1 MRLDKYLAET
11 AQCTRSEAKTLLQKG
26 KVTVNGTLCKKGD
39 TQLRETD
46 VVAVEGRPLAYQKFV
61 YIMLNKPE
69 GVVSAST
76 DKRDTTVVDLLG
88 DAYPRR
94 ELFPAGRLDKTS
106 TGFVLLTDDGGFAHD
121 ILAPKRHVSKTYTVT
136 LDTPLTAEMKA
147 GFAAGV
153 TLADGTALSPAEV
166 EALTPD
172 GLTVR
177 VLLKQGVYHQIKRM
191 FGIYGAGVNAL
202 HRDAIGDAEGNQYKV
217 VSEIDGVG
225 TSAQMTPVMG
235 SDGSGLAHEHWMENL
250 KLAVALQDNILQSYP
265 TLMRPILLR
274 NSRYNQHATTGS
286 LLVEVGAAGNSPEEA
301 ALAGRLFAQQMAELG
316 IMDTTGRVDVLALFG
331 NNVRATVFSIAYG
344 FIPFIYLPALSIGIN
359 SLLLGLFAGVY
370 VNNGISLLAY
380 FAGIVPHGIF
390 ELPALILAL
399 SSGIYLCRKVT
410 DYVRHNE
417 KGVMG
422 PLMKDLLRLF
432 VMHIIPLLVAA
443 AMMEAYV
450 TPQLL
455 KLFL

>member
-46 VVAVEGRPLAYQKFV
+46 VVAVEGRSLAYQKFV

-147 GFAAGV
+147 GFASGV

-191 FGIYGAGVNAL
+191 FGVYGAGVNAL
-202 HRDAIGDAEGNQYKV
+202 HRDAIG
-217 VSEIDGVG
+217 
-225 TSAQMTPVMG
+225 
-235 SDGSGLAHEHWMENL
+235 GLAL
-250 KLAVALQDNILQSYP
+250 D
-265 TLMRPILLR
+265 
-274 NSRYNQHATTGS
+274 
-286 LLVEVGAAGNSPEEA
+286 A
-301 ALAGRLFAQQMAELG
+301 ALAPGQWRELSDAEVAE
-316 IMDTTGRVDVLALFG
+316 ITG
-331 NNVRATVFSIAYG
+331 
-344 FIPFIYLPALSIGIN
+344 
-359 SLLLGLFAGVY
+359 
-370 VNNGISLLAY
+370 
-380 FAGIVPHGIF
+380 
-390 ELPALILAL
+390 
-399 SSGIYLCRKVT
+399 
-410 DYVRHNE
+410 
-417 KGVMG
+417 
-422 PLMKDLLRLF
+422 
-432 VMHIIPLLVAA
+432 
-443 AMMEAYV
+443 
-450 TPQLL
+450 
-455 KLFL
+455 

>member
-26 KVTVNGTLCKKGD
+26 KVTVNGALCKKGD
-39 TQLRETD
+39 TQLREAD

-136 LDTPLTAEMKA
+136 LDTPLTAAMKA

-191 FGIYGAGVNAL
+191 FGVYGAGVNAL
-202 HRDAIGDAEGNQYKV
+202 HRDAIG
-217 VSEIDGVG
+217 
-225 TSAQMTPVMG
+225 
-235 SDGSGLAHEHWMENL
+235 GLAL
-250 KLAVALQDNILQSYP
+250 D
-265 TLMRPILLR
+265 
-274 NSRYNQHATTGS
+274 
-286 LLVEVGAAGNSPEEA
+286 A
-301 ALAGRLFAQQMAELG
+301 ALAPGQWRELSDAEVAE
-316 IMDTTGRVDVLALFG
+316 ITG
-331 NNVRATVFSIAYG
+331 
-344 FIPFIYLPALSIGIN
+344 
-359 SLLLGLFAGVY
+359 
-370 VNNGISLLAY
+370 
-380 FAGIVPHGIF
+380 
-390 ELPALILAL
+390 
-399 SSGIYLCRKVT
+399 
-410 DYVRHNE
+410 
-417 KGVMG
+417 
-422 PLMKDLLRLF
+422 
-432 VMHIIPLLVAA
+432 
-443 AMMEAYV
+443 
-450 TPQLL
+450 
-455 KLFL
+455 